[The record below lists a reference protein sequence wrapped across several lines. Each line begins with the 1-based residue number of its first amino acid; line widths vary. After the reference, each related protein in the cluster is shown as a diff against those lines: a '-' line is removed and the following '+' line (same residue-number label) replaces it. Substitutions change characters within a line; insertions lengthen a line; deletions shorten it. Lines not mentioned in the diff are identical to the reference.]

1 MKFRNAR
8 AAFTLIEILLA
19 IGIFAMVMIAIYASW
34 TAIIRGS
41 QAALDAAAGVQRSR
55 IAMQALEDAFLTTI
69 MFNENGRHY
78 QFIADTSG
86 DFPYLSLVSR
96 VPSSFPG
103 GGMYGDLRLRRITF
117 SVEASDDRQPV
128 LVMRQIPL
136 LWETNSVV
144 EPYEIIL
151 ARNVESFLLEF
162 WDSQNEDW
170 VEEWTAS
177 NSLPAMVRVALAVG
191 GRTQSRTQG
200 SPPQLTVRAVALPA
214 QAVLPEW
221 QNPQM
226 VPTQPVPGRG
236 VPPGQSN
243 RAPVLNPG
251 GPAGNPRIPQ

>member
-1 MKFRNAR
+1 MKFRNSR

-41 QAALDAAAGVQRSR
+41 QAALDATAGVQRSR
-55 IAMQALEDAFLTTI
+55 IAMQALEDAFLTTV

-78 QFIADTSG
+78 HFIADTGG

-117 SVEASDDRQPV
+117 SVEASNDRQPA

-151 ARNVESFLLEF
+151 ARNVEEFLLEF
-162 WDSQNEDW
+162 WDSQNEEW
-170 VEEWTAS
+170 IEEWTAS

-191 GRTQSRTQG
+191 GRTQDG
-200 SPPQLTVRAVALPA
+200 PPQLTVRAVAIPA
-214 QAVLPEW
+214 QPVLPEW
-221 QNPQM
+221 QNPQL
-226 VPTQPVPGRG
+226 VPAQPVPGRG
-236 VPPGQSN
+236 IPPGQSN

-251 GPAGNPRIPQ
+251 GPTGNPRSPH